1 MQPFS
6 YHRPDSLA
14 AALKLLGEHP
24 DASLLAGGMTLLPTM
39 KMRLAMPDIVIDL
52 GAVAELRGISA
63 NSDELR
69 IGAMSTHAEVA
80 AHPDVIENVPALAK
94 LAGAIGDPQV
104 RNCGTMGGSVA
115 NSDPAAD
122 YPAAVLALAATIETD
137 RREIAADEFFIGMF
151 ETALAEGEVV
161 KAIRFPR
168 TSRAVYRKFPNPASR
183 YAVVGVMIAE
193 VSGTLRVAVTGAASC
208 VFRLH
213 ELEAALAKRFEPD
226 VVDDLEID
234 AGHFNSDMHAS
245 QAYRAQ
251 LLKVLSREAITE
263 LTG

>member
-6 YHRPDSLA
+6 YHKPDSLA
-14 AALKLLGEHP
+14 AALQLLGDNP
-24 DASLLAGGMTLLPTM
+24 DVSLLAGGMTLLPTM
-39 KMRLAMPDIVIDL
+39 KMRLAMPDAVIDL
-52 GAVAELRGISA
+52 GAVPELRGISA
-63 NSDELR
+63 GSNELR

-80 AHPDVIENVPALAK
+80 THPDVIESVPALAL

-104 RNCGTMGGSVA
+104 RNCGTLGGSVA

-137 RREIAADEFFIGMF
+137 RREIAADEFFIDMF
-151 ETALAEGEVV
+151 ETALAEGEVI

-168 TSRAVYRKFPNPASR
+168 TSRAAYRKFPNPASR

-193 VSGTLRVAVTGAASC
+193 VAGTVRVAVTGAAGC

-213 ELEAALAKRFEPD
+213 ELEAALAKNFSAG
-226 VVDDLEID
+226 VVDQLEID
-234 AGHFNSDMHAS
+234 SGQFNSDMHAS

-251 LLKVLSREAITE
+251 ILKVLSREAIIA